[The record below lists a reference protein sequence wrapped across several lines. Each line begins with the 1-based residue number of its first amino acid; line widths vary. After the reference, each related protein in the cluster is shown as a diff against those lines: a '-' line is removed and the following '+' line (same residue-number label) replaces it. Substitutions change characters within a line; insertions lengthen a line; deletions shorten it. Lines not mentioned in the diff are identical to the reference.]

1 MAIEAMTQM
10 WELDGHEFQQI
21 EAFELQNVNLAAAL
35 LVPEDD
41 RGIEVLLNLHPQSL
55 ANKGETRPCC
65 RFLVTSVVD
74 AGGENAFIEHAHG
87 QISLASK
94 DTGK

>member
-1 MAIEAMTQM
+1 MAIEAITQM
-10 WELDGHEFQQI
+10 WELDGHDVQQV

-41 RGIEVLLNLHPQSL
+41 QGIEVLLNLHPQSL
-55 ANKGETRPCC
+55 TNKGDTRPCY

-74 AGGENAFIEHAHG
+74 AGGESIFTEHAHG

-94 DTGK
+94 ESGK